1 MDCLAKR
8 PGSPTTSVAFEIDN
22 GQLRRVAKRPRHVAQ
37 RFPRRTDSAH
47 SDIGS
52 GSASA
57 SGSASDAES
66 DPTEPTS
73 IDTAAQKR
81 AALLRERLS
90 KLAHHHDHIV
100 AAASAAEAA
109 RAAALASARDDMARA
124 LDDAERN
131 RREWTMRRATL
142 AADAVRHAKEVAK
155 RANAMSAARTRRL
168 QRLLDKKLRASQWRR
183 MQLQAL
189 PRAAWM
195 YAPEGPDALLNDLY
209 RKHQAAARLQRWWR
223 EVTVTPVVADVRKLL
238 VALRKPVGNTSTA
251 SVPASNAA
259 SPSASPAKP
268 VKAATA
274 PAGKKMP
281 VAGSVVVPSALRG
294 ALGLERLSAMP
305 FAEAA
310 AVLQKPL
317 VIKITGRFLQ
327 RAKKTAI
334 DPPDLGK
341 TPTRVFLSVFMLLA
355 HTNEIVEDPNGPLEQ
370 ELLGTAR
377 TMHDALVHLAKHAA
391 PRTAK
396 SAASVSRASLYTDLS
411 AFLQA
416 WFAYHTTFEAF
427 KSRDTQGIV
436 TNLVAHALEL
446 VRLLANV
453 TGTSDVTDA
462 EWRPSILAQVRVMQQ
477 RLAHVAGD
485 AGVAQ
490 LQAALDREGLAHVL
504 DEAPA
509 DTRSASPVD
518 DSVLVPSSPSKRA
531 AQLVVVDDAEAH
543 RTQPRAESPVRVQQM
558 PPTPPE
564 HARASSDD
572 PRRRIRD
579 IATNHALAHELV
591 VNPEFQL
598 RAPTETNPIARAVKL
613 AAQRAFKERIEH
625 LAAQGDLSFL
635 VDLVGEVRTALVG
648 MAQDAPALRA
658 AIEGALDPDLLQQQ
672 WTHTREID
680 VQALLG
686 TIVRLMLQI
695 AAPARD
701 AEIQAL
707 ATKPALGDVIVEIH
721 DLLEKMQLDMANFHL
736 HQLRPVLQAQAVEYE
751 AKKFAERLALVEDP
765 AAALARTDTWLGTAA
780 RDQLATCRARNPEG
794 LPLTDAT
801 RPKFEDVY
809 HDALVALVMSGTP
822 IDLDSVPETLALDA
836 QRLRDTQAALQALA
850 TAAALCMVARNAV
863 PWFRN
868 ATVTLDVRAA
878 PVAGTRGA
886 RPTTAPRAVPA
897 AQALAA
903 RLLTVLGIDPD
914 RGTPLAD
921 STPATAQHLV
931 DAVIDAVAQ
940 AGALPPD
947 QHALLASLVAKT
959 ATPARNDAV
968 SSMVA
973 RRVAASV
980 RHRLALDAAAAD
992 GRARMRRDSLV
1003 ANGLDVVEAP
1013 LNAVARRLAAV
1024 ARHNKQVYAA
1034 WYDAILARV
1043 LADA

>member
-1 MDCLAKR
+1 
-8 PGSPTTSVAFEIDN
+8 
-22 GQLRRVAKRPRHVAQ
+22 
-37 RFPRRTDSAH
+37 
-47 SDIGS
+47 
-52 GSASA
+52 
-57 SGSASDAES
+57 
-66 DPTEPTS
+66 
-73 IDTAAQKR
+73 
-81 AALLRERLS
+81 
-90 KLAHHHDHIV
+90 
-100 AAASAAEAA
+100 
-109 RAAALASARDDMARA
+109 
-124 LDDAERN
+124 
-131 RREWTMRRATL
+131 
-142 AADAVRHAKEVAK
+142 
-155 RANAMSAARTRRL
+155 
-168 QRLLDKKLRASQWRR
+168 
-183 MQLQAL
+183 
-189 PRAAWM
+189 M

-238 VALRKPVGNTSTA
+238 VALRKPVGSTA

-259 SPSASPAKP
+259 SPAKQAKTTSSAPS
-268 VKAATA
+268 
-274 PAGKKMP
+274 PAGKKKP
-281 VAGSVVVPSALRG
+281 VAGSVVVPSGLRG
-294 ALGLERLSAMP
+294 ALGLERLAAMP

-377 TMHDALVHLAKHAA
+377 TMHDALVQLAKHAA

-427 KSRDTQGIV
+427 KSRDTQSIV
-436 TNLVAHALEL
+436 TNLVTHALEL
-446 VRLLANV
+446 R
-453 TGTSDVTDA
+453 
-462 EWRPSILAQVRVMQQ
+462 
-477 RLAHVAGD
+477 
-485 AGVAQ
+485 
-490 LQAALDREGLAHVL
+490 
-504 DEAPA
+504 
-509 DTRSASPVD
+509 
-518 DSVLVPSSPSKRA
+518 
-531 AQLVVVDDAEAH
+531 
-543 RTQPRAESPVRVQQM
+543 QPRKE
-558 PPTPPE
+558 T
-564 HARASSDD
+564 
-572 PRRRIRD
+572 RRRIRD
-579 IATNHALAHELV
+579 IGTNHALAHELV

-598 RAPTETNPIARAVKL
+598 RAPSETNPVARAVKL

-658 AIEGALDPDLLQQQ
+658 AIEGALDPDLLQLQ

-686 TIVRLMLQI
+686 TILCIIPESTCWVVYI
-695 AAPARD
+695 D
-701 AEIQAL
+701 AVVLAVAGNVADALFLAVKAAL
-707 ATKPALGDVIVEIH
+707 ATTTVPATTLV
-721 DLLEKMQLDMANFHL
+721 DLADGEQDFE
-736 HQLRPVLQAQAVEYE
+736 VVD
-751 AKKFAERLALVEDP
+751 DP
-765 AAALARTDTWLGTAA
+765 AAAKPIAGIAD
-780 RDQLATCRARNPEG
+780 
-794 LPLTDAT
+794 LPLCVTVNKIGTRHILDAT
-801 RPKFEDVY
+801 LLEEQ
-809 HDALVALVMSGTP
+809 VAS
-822 IDLDSVPETLALDA
+822 
-836 QRLRDTQAALQALA
+836 
-850 TAAALCMVARNAV
+850 
-863 PWFRN
+863 
-868 ATVTLDVRAA
+868 
-878 PVAGTRGA
+878 
-886 RPTTAPRAVPA
+886 
-897 AQALAA
+897 A
-903 RLLTVLGIDPD
+903 RLFVFANPDASVAHVQKSGSGGIEPSLLREMTRTGASMASLLHHRLAEMLKLEAEQADLAKKT
-914 RGTPLAD
+914 GTQVKKWAPLSTLW
-921 STPATAQHLV
+921 STP
-931 DAVIDAVAQ
+931 VAQ
-940 AGALPPD
+940 AGFLPAD
-947 QHALLASLVAKT
+947 QRALLASLVAKT
-959 ATPARNDAV
+959 AAPARNDAV

>member
-47 SDIGS
+47 SDIGT

-66 DPTEPTS
+66 DPTEPS
-73 IDTAAQKR
+73 IDPAAQKR
-81 AALLRERLS
+81 AALLRERLT

-109 RAAALASARDDMARA
+109 RAAASASARDDMARA

-223 EVTVTPVVADVRKLL
+223 EVTVTPVVADVRKLF
-238 VALRKPVGNTSTA
+238 VALRKPVGNTA
-251 SVPASNAA
+251 SAPASNVA
-259 SPSASPAKP
+259 SPSATPAKP
-268 VKAATA
+268 VKAASSSQV
-274 PAGKKMP
+274 GKKKP
-281 VAGSVVVPSALRG
+281 AAGSVVVPSALRG
-294 ALGLERLSAMP
+294 ALGLERLAAMP

-327 RAKKTAI
+327 RVKKTAV

-391 PRTAK
+391 ARTAK
-396 SAASVSRASLYTDLS
+396 SAATVSRASLYTDLS

-490 LQAALDREGLAHVL
+490 LQASLDREGLAHVL
-504 DEAPA
+504 EDQLA
-509 DTRSASPVD
+509 DVRSASPAE
-518 DSVLVPSSPSKRA
+518 DSVLAPSSPSKRA

-543 RTQPRAESPVRVQQM
+543 RTQPRAESPVRVQPM

-564 HARASSDD
+564 HARGPSED

-598 RAPTETNPIARAVKL
+598 RAPTETNPVARAVKL
-613 AAQRAFKERIEH
+613 AAQRAFKDRIEH
-625 LAAQGDLSFL
+625 LASQGDLSFL
-635 VDLVGEVRTALVG
+635 IDLVGEVRGALVG

-672 WTHTREID
+672 WAHTREID

-707 ATKPALGDVIVEIH
+707 ATKPVLGDVIVEIH

-765 AAALARTDTWLGTAA
+765 TAALARTDAWLGTAA
-780 RDQLATCRARNPEG
+780 RDQLATCHARNPEG

-801 RPKFEDVY
+801 RPKFEEVY
-809 HDALVALVMSGTP
+809 HDALVALLMSPSP
-822 IDLDSVPETLALDA
+822 IDLDSMPETLALDA
-836 QRLRDTQAALQALA
+836 QRLRDAQAALQALA

-863 PWFRN
+863 PWFRH
-868 ATVTLDVRAA
+868 ATVTLDMRAA
-878 PVAGTRGA
+878 PVAGTRNA

-914 RGTPLAD
+914 RGTPLAET
-921 STPATAQHLV
+921 TPATAQHLV
-931 DAVIDAVAQ
+931 DAVVDAVAQ
-940 AGALPPD
+940 AGTLPGD
-947 QHALLASLVAKT
+947 QRALLASLVAKT
-959 ATPARNDAV
+959 AAPARNDAV